1 LHILGEVIAVSFQKP
16 CFATQ
21 SPNVLSISA
30 TAKGALA
37 RLTPDP
43 VCVSVERAVQELRQ
57 GRAVIVRGLSGALVV
72 ASAETLG
79 GEEIANIATAFG
91 EEVGLVLAEPR
102 LRHMGLEA
110 PGAMR
115 LALSGLSA
123 GEIERLFIT
132 AVPAVPA
139 TPRRPASALESAAL
153 DLVRTAYLVPA
164 AVVMPAT
171 VAVENMVIVEATM
184 IDLYPDRSVRDLRIV
199 ARAPVPLSDAPVTEF
214 VMFSSANSS
223 RDQLAIVVGTPDPAQ
238 PVLTRLHSAC
248 LTGDLFGSLKCDCG
262 DQLRLAVQAIN
273 AAGSGLLL
281 YLDQE
286 GRGIGLRNKMRA
298 YGLQAQGHD
307 TLDADA
313 ILGYGP
319 DERRYGIAG
328 RMLDLLGFRRIVML
342 TNNPDKIRA
351 IEQTGVT
358 VEGHRRL
365 LGAVNSHNA
374 VYLSTKATRAGHLLD
389 KAPKPIVANQVK
401 THPSKSPQRP
411 PQEV

>member
-1 LHILGEVIAVSFQKP
+1 MSFQKS

-43 VCVSVERAVQELRQ
+43 VCVSVERAVEELRQ
-57 GRAVIVRGLSGALVV
+57 GRAVIVRGPSGALVV

-79 GEEIANIATAFG
+79 GEEIANLATAFG
-91 EEVGLVLAEPR
+91 KEAGLVLAAPR
-102 LRHMGLEA
+102 LRHMGIDA
-110 PGAMR
+110 SGPMR

-123 GEIERLFIT
+123 DEIECLFIT
-132 AVPAVPA
+132 AIPAVPA
-139 TPRRPASALESAAL
+139 TPRRPAAILESAAL
-153 DLVRTAYLVPA
+153 DLVRTAYLIPA
-164 AVVMPAT
+164 AVVMPA
-171 VAVENMVIVEATM
+171 VAALENLVTVEATA
-184 IDLYPDRSVRDLRIV
+184 IGLYPDRSVRDLRIV
-199 ARAPVPLSDAPVTEF
+199 ARAPVPLGDAPLAEF
-214 VMFSSANSS
+214 VVFSGGGRL
-223 RDQLAIVVGTPDPAQ
+223 RDQVAIVVGAPDPAQ

-328 RMLDLLGFRRIVML
+328 KMLDLLGFRRIVML
-342 TNNPDKIRA
+342 TNNPDKIHA
-351 IEQTGVT
+351 IEETGVT

-365 LGAVNSHNA
+365 LGAVNPHNA

-389 KAPKPIVANQVK
+389 KTPKPIATEGVK
-401 THPSKSPQRP
+401 SRPAKPPQQSPQA
-411 PQEV
+411 V

>member
-1 LHILGEVIAVSFQKP
+1 MSFQKS

-57 GRAVIVRGLSGALVV
+57 GRAVIVRGPSGALAVT
-72 ASAETLG
+72 SAETLG

-102 LRHMGLEA
+102 LRHMGLDA
-110 PGAMR
+110 SGPMR

-123 GEIERLFIT
+123 DEVERLFI
-132 AVPAVPA
+132 AAAPAVPA
-139 TPRRPASALESAAL
+139 TPRRPAAPLESAAL
-153 DLVRTAYLVPA
+153 DLVRTAYLIPA
-164 AVVMPAT
+164 AVVMPA
-171 VAVENMVIVEATM
+171 AALENLVTVEATA
-184 IDLYPDRSVRDLRIV
+184 IGLYPDRSIRDLRIV

-214 VMFSSANSS
+214 VMFGRANNS
-223 RDQLAIVVGTPDPAQ
+223 RDQLAIVVGAPDPTQ

-262 DQLRLAVQAIN
+262 DQLRLAVKAIN
-273 AAGSGLLL
+273 AAGGGLLL

-342 TNNPDKIRA
+342 TNNPDKIHA
-351 IEQTGVT
+351 IEQTGVL

-365 LGAVNSHNA
+365 LGAVNPHNA
-374 VYLSTKATRAGHLLD
+374 LYLSTKATRAGHLLD
-389 KAPKPIVANQVK
+389 KAPKSIATEAVK
-401 THPSKSPQRP
+401 SRPAKLPQQPR
-411 PQEV
+411 QAV

>member
-1 LHILGEVIAVSFQKP
+1 MSFQKT
-16 CFATQ
+16 CVATQ

-37 RLTPDP
+37 RLAADP
-43 VCVSVERAVQELRQ
+43 VCVAVERAVQELRQ
-57 GRAVIVRGLSGALVV
+57 GRAVIVRGPSAALVV
-72 ASAETLG
+72 AAAETLG

-91 EEVGLVLAEPR
+91 EEAGLVLAEPR
-102 LRHMGLEA
+102 LRHMGLDA
-110 PGAMR
+110 TGPMR

-123 GEIERLFIT
+123 DEIERLFIT
-132 AVPAVPA
+132 AQPAVPT
-139 TPRRPASALESAAL
+139 TPRRPAAALESAAL
-153 DLVRTAYLVPA
+153 DLVRKAHLIPA
-164 AVVMPAT
+164 AVVMPAAAALESL
-171 VAVENMVIVEATM
+171 VVVEAAA
-184 IDLYPDRSVRDLRIV
+184 IALYAYRSVRDLRIV
-199 ARAPVPLSDAPVTEF
+199 ARAPVPLGDAPVTEF
-214 VMFSSANSS
+214 VVFSGGGRL
-223 RDQLAIVVGTPDPAQ
+223 RDQVAIVVGMPDPAQ

-273 AAGSGLLL
+273 AVGSGLLL

-351 IEQTGVT
+351 IEQTGVV

-365 LGAVNSHNA
+365 LGAVNPHNA

-389 KAPKPIVANQVK
+389 KTPKPIATDGVK
-401 THPSKSPQRP
+401 SRPAKLPQQPR
-411 PQEV
+411 QAV

>member
-1 LHILGEVIAVSFQKP
+1 MSFQKT

-43 VCVSVERAVQELRQ
+43 VCVSVERAIQELRQ
-57 GRAVIVRGLSGALVV
+57 GRAVIVRGLSEALVV

-79 GEEIANIATAFG
+79 GDEIANIASAFG

-102 LRHMGLEA
+102 LRHMGFEA

-132 AVPAVPA
+132 ATPAVPE
-139 TPRRPASALESAAL
+139 TPRRPASAIELTAL
-153 DLVRTAYLVPA
+153 DLVRTAHLIPA

-171 VAVENMVIVEATM
+171 VAVENMVTVEATM

-223 RDQLAIVVGTPDPAQ
+223 RDQLAIVVGAPDPAQ

-365 LGAVNSHNA
+365 LGAVNPHNA

-401 THPSKSPQRP
+401 THPSKPPQRP
-411 PQEV
+411 PQAV

>member
-1 LHILGEVIAVSFQKP
+1 M
-16 CFATQ
+16 
-21 SPNVLSISA
+21 
-30 TAKGALA
+30 A

-57 GRAVIVRGLSGALVV
+57 GRAVIVRGQSGALMV

-79 GEEIANIATAFG
+79 GEEIANIAMAFG
-91 EEVGLVLAEPR
+91 GEVGLVLAEPR
-102 LRHMGLEA
+102 LGHMGLDA
-110 PGAMR
+110 YGAMR
-115 LALSGLSA
+115 LALSDLSA
-123 GEIERLFIT
+123 DQIERLFIV
-132 AVPAVPA
+132 ANPAVPA
-139 TPRRPASALESAAL
+139 TPRRPAAALESAAL
-153 DLVRTAYLVPA
+153 DLVRTAYLIPA
-164 AVVMPAT
+164 AVVMPVPA
-171 VAVENMVIVEATM
+171 AIENLVIVEATA

-199 ARAPVPLSDAPVTEF
+199 ARAPVPLGDAPLAEF
-214 VMFSSANSS
+214 VVFSGGGRL
-223 RDQLAIVVGTPDPAQ
+223 RDQVAIVVGTPDPAQ

-342 TNNPDKIRA
+342 TNNPDKIHA
-351 IEQTGVT
+351 IEQTGVV

-365 LGAVNSHNA
+365 LGAVNPHNA
-374 VYLSTKATRAGHLLD
+374 VYLATKATRAGHLLD
-389 KAPKPIVANQVK
+389 KAPKPVATEGVK
-401 THPSKSPQRP
+401 SRSAKPLQQP
-411 PQEV
+411 PQAV

>member
-1 LHILGEVIAVSFQKP
+1 
-16 CFATQ
+16 
-21 SPNVLSISA
+21 
-30 TAKGALA
+30 
-37 RLTPDP
+37 
-43 VCVSVERAVQELRQ
+43 
-57 GRAVIVRGLSGALVV
+57 
-72 ASAETLG
+72 
-79 GEEIANIATAFG
+79 
-91 EEVGLVLAEPR
+91 
-102 LRHMGLEA
+102 M
-110 PGAMR
+110 
-115 LALSGLSA
+115 
-123 GEIERLFIT
+123 
-132 AVPAVPA
+132 
-139 TPRRPASALESAAL
+139 AAL
-153 DLVRTAYLVPA
+153 DLVRKAHLIPA
-164 AVVMPAT
+164 AVVMPAAAALESL
-171 VAVENMVIVEATM
+171 VAIEAVA
-184 IDLYPDRSVRDLRIV
+184 IALYADRSVRDLRIV
-199 ARAPVPLSDAPVTEF
+199 ARAPVPLGDAPLTEF
-214 VMFSSANSS
+214 VVFSGGGRL
-223 RDQLAIVVGTPDPAQ
+223 RDQVAIVVGTPDPAQ

-328 RMLDLLGFRRIVML
+328 RMLELLGFRRIVML

-351 IEQTGVT
+351 IEQTGVV

-365 LGAVNSHNA
+365 LGAVNPHNA

-389 KAPKPIVANQVK
+389 KTPKPIATDGVK
-401 THPSKSPQRP
+401 SRPAKLPQQPR
-411 PQEV
+411 QAV

>member
-1 LHILGEVIAVSFQKP
+1 MSFQKS

-57 GRAVIVRGLSGALVV
+57 GRAVIVRGPSGTLAVV
-72 ASAETLG
+72 SAETLG

-102 LRHMGLEA
+102 LRHMGLDA
-110 PGAMR
+110 SGPMR

-123 GEIERLFIT
+123 DEVERLFI
-132 AVPAVPA
+132 AAAPAVPA
-139 TPRRPASALESAAL
+139 TPRRPAALLESAAL
-153 DLVRTAYLVPA
+153 DLVRTAYLIPA
-164 AVVMPAT
+164 AVVMPA
-171 VAVENMVIVEATM
+171 AALENLVTVEATA
-184 IDLYPDRSVRDLRIV
+184 IGLYPDRSIRDLRIV

-214 VMFSSANSS
+214 VMFGRANSS
-223 RDQLAIVVGTPDPAQ
+223 RDQLAIVVGAPDPSQ

-262 DQLRLAVQAIN
+262 DQLRLAVKAIN
-273 AAGSGLLL
+273 AAGGGLLL

-351 IEQTGVT
+351 IEQTGVV

-365 LGAVNSHNA
+365 LGTVNPHNA

-389 KAPKPIVANQVK
+389 KTPKPIAADGVK
-401 THPSKSPQRP
+401 SRPAKP
-411 PQEV
+411 PQQPRQAV